1 MSRYKLSEFL
11 NLNGSNQLDTDSLVK
26 ELMEETLMD
35 SLDLYLGNSQP
46 SDTEIQDITSI
57 LELGDIAQIL
67 EILQKRYP
75 TISNIYD
82 NLELR
87 IVANLLRE
95 NIKGKIESGNFFN
108 KRDTLLEL
116 SKKLEQF
123 VIKEVLNSR
132 NEDEFNT
139 LYEEYKLI
147 TNQGV

>member
-11 NLNGSNQLDTDSLVK
+11 NLNGNNQLDTNSLVK
-26 ELMEETLMD
+26 GLMEETLIG
-35 SLDLYLGNSQP
+35 SLDLYLGNVQP
-46 SDTEIQDITSI
+46 SDIEIQDITTI
-57 LELGDIAQIL
+57 LGLEDIPQIL
-67 EILQKRYP
+67 DILQKKYP
-75 TISNIYD
+75 IISNIYD

-108 KRDTLLEL
+108 KRDLLLEL

-123 VIKEVLNSR
+123 VIKEVLNGR
-132 NEDEFNT
+132 NEDEFNK

-147 TNQGV
+147 TNQAV